1 MFAGRRSRLRAVFG
15 LHSRGAPYATAP
27 RDNNKRIAVGKIG
40 KYVPVRPHH
49 FDRYLIRPAG
59 WCERLVGTATVWSA
73 PGVAARNRP
82 EVAGFAAGSRGWP
95 GAPVTRTPHSTTKA
109 KNFMCVSLRCNVRVF
124 ALSPFFQVRARR
136 GQRPQM
142 MSASCSRA
150 WRSMSRNG

>member
-59 WCERLVGTATVWSA
+59 WCERLVGTATVRS
-73 PGVAARNRP
+73 
-82 EVAGFAAGSRGWP
+82 
-95 GAPVTRTPHSTTKA
+95 
-109 KNFMCVSLRCNVRVF
+109 
-124 ALSPFFQVRARR
+124 RARHGR
-136 GQRPQM
+136 KKSTGGRWP
-142 MSASCSRA
+142 RR
-150 WRSMSRNG
+150 W